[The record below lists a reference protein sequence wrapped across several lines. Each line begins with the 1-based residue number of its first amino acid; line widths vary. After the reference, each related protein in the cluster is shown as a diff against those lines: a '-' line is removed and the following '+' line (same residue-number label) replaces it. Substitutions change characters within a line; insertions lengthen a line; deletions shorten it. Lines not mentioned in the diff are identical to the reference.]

1 MNCRMTEGREGKT
14 IITTPV
20 FDYELDKQSLS
31 TQELRF
37 YYVNFDE
44 FYAAALHEAHRVSPD
59 GEYRNLLRFIWN
71 EYLFRTSS

>member
-1 MNCRMTEGREGKT
+1 MIEGREGKT

-31 TQELRF
+31 VSATQELRF

-44 FYAAALHEAHRVSPD
+44 FYAAALHQAHRVSPD

-71 EYLFRTSS
+71 EYCFRTSS